1 MRVTEQSLFRK
12 MQAQGIVARSRL
24 DKSIQQTSS
33 GLRVE
38 HPSDDPIAVGLI
50 VQQRASAKRFDSL
63 RASTEQAFDEVVQTD
78 SALGST
84 NNILSRMRELAVQLS
99 NETFSANDRKV
110 AAAEVDSLKN
120 QLVAVLNTRVGD
132 TFIFGGTRVDAP
144 PFDID
149 GVYNGDD
156 GVRRMEVAPGVLQQ
170 LNIRADQVFAGSD
183 GNTNVFTVLENMKN
197 ALSNDNTAGLR
208 QSLGDIDN
216 AMEQINVAR
225 TQMGISMTTFST
237 AQVINRELG
246 DSVLVSAGRFSD
258 IDIVEAAQTLSLAQ
272 TALNA
277 TVSATAKGFEI
288 TLLGKI

>member
-99 NETFSANDRKV
+99 NETFSANDRKI
-110 AAAEVDSLKN
+110 ASAEVDSLKN

-144 PFDID
+144 PFDVN
-149 GVYNGDD
+149 GTYSGDD
-156 GVRRMEVAPGVLQQ
+156 GTRRMEVAPGVLQQ
-170 LNIRADQVFAGSD
+170 LNIRADQVFAGAD

-197 ALSNDNTAGLR
+197 ALANDNTAGLR

-237 AQVINRELG
+237 AQTINRELG